1 MRTSKMFCTM
11 IFRDVDLPWARKFVP
26 RTYSMKSL
34 FWHCAHMQMYLK
46 NTCKTNEVLTTHQIS
61 AQFVQPF
68 PIWKRGTSAQWKQV
82 ANDTPNFS
90 TISSVVSEPLKRG
103 HICMFVQ
110 SILKVSL
117 GQARPTPGRTCRF
130 ESLRLGM
137 GHRDPGGGGG
147 SYGEEWLLDG
157 PAQQLRIGA
166 TGRRGGG
173 DAIHPT

>member
-1 MRTSKMFCTM
+1 MTIQEFAQCKKLVDRYSTSYFFMRTSKMFCTM
-11 IFRDVDLPWARKFVP
+11 IFKDVDLPWARKFVP

-117 GQARPTPGRTCRF
+117 GPAHTGPDLSVWEPPVGNGTPRPRW
-130 ESLRLGM
+130 
-137 GHRDPGGGGG
+137 GGGAA
-147 SYGEEWLLDG
+147 LARNDC
-157 PAQQLRIGA
+157 
-166 TGRRGGG
+166 
-173 DAIHPT
+173 